1 MLHQKLLQFWPEYA
15 EISEQYGHIM
25 GYLRCSTYLSSRGK
39 QVAQYK
45 DYNLFLAALFC
56 CF

>member
-1 MLHQKLLQFWPEYA
+1 MLHQKLLQLWPEYA